1 MYVAV
6 TAFLFEAFI
15 CRVQVELG
23 CREEG
28 TTFSV
33 DFSGRDNFYL
43 TIGQKACESY
53 TVKGRIQ
60 ESSCLDVFL
69 FTRSA

>member
-28 TTFSV
+28 TTLSV
-33 DFSGRDNFYL
+33 DLSGRDNFYL
-43 TIGQKACESY
+43 TIDRRP
-53 TVKGRIQ
+53 VKVT
-60 ESSCLDVFL
+60 L
-69 FTRSA
+69 

>member
-23 CREEG
+23 GREEG
-28 TTFSV
+28 ITFSV
-33 DFSGRDNFYL
+33 DSNGRDDL
-43 TIGQKACESY
+43 CLKIGQKAR
-53 TVKGRIQ
+53 V
-60 ESSCLDVFL
+60 VFRRVMSLSL
-69 FTRSA
+69 FWLHRECKTR